1 MKACR
6 HLKQWWGRSHYWH
19 RGRSMDPLRSRVA
32 PVRTVPQAT
41 SGSRRRS
48 SGRRS
53 GSMRRWVA
61 AAVPPPSPGPADQ
74 RSIFH
79 DRGLGGVPP
88 PLRGHQDTPKCDLTP
103 ERTAPLGQACPLA
116 TQALRYLSYN
126 KESQHQ
132 AVLDEK
138 KAPCPAKRLSTQ
150 PLPFRCAG
158 GLRVGVGVGC
168 RGGGGA
174 VPAGAAALAAAAI
187 PTPPCAT

>member
-1 MKACR
+1 
-6 HLKQWWGRSHYWH
+6 
-19 RGRSMDPLRSRVA
+19 
-32 PVRTVPQAT
+32 
-41 SGSRRRS
+41 
-48 SGRRS
+48 
-53 GSMRRWVA
+53 MRRWVA

-174 VPAGAAALAAAAI
+174 VPAGGSGPGRGRYSNSAMCYLKLQQWVKAKDACDKLLAIDKDNVKVWFRVASPAH
-187 PTPPCAT
+187 PFFFGLFCC